1 MSKFLTNLC
10 ACNIDAD
17 HENGRGKWR
26 IVTTLA
32 YQSDLASRVIYVPA
46 GFETDFASV
55 LRLPVIYLAFGDKAH
70 AAATVHDYLYAT
82 AELPRAMADDVF
94 FEAMGA
100 STSLSLATRRAMW
113 AAVRAFG
120 GSHFGGGK

>member
-10 ACNIDAD
+10 ACNIDAN
-17 HENGRGKWR
+17 HENGRGLWR

-32 YQSDLASRVIYVPA
+32 YQSEVAGRVIYVPA

-70 AAATVHDYLYAT
+70 AAATVHDFLYST
-82 AELPRAMADDVF
+82 AELPRKMADDVF

-100 STSLSLATRRAMW
+100 STTLSLATRRAMW
-113 AAVRAFG
+113 AAVRTFG
-120 GSHFGGGK
+120 GAHFGEAK